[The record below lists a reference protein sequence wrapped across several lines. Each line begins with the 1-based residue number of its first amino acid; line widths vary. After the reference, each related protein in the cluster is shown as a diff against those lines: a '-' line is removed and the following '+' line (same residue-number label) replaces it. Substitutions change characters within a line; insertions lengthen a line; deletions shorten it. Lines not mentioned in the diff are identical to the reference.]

1 MKSAQKKRGNISITM
16 PSCDP
21 EGQMWKYLVKK
32 NEKVIPSPENDDV
45 ILEHQK
51 TEENKD
57 MMTKCSEKTGR
68 VQLEDRIEKKLT
80 FKAPPKNKMS
90 NRIEMFQRGG
100 VASLVAGDVPIT
112 T

>member
-1 MKSAQKKRGNISITM
+1 MKSTQKKRRNKSITM
-16 PSCDP
+16 PSSDH

-100 VASLVAGDVPIT
+100 LPLW
-112 T
+112 